1 MTTDPGYPGG
11 YPEVTDEPMAI
22 IGTGYPLT
30 FAPGHRMRAARCPV
44 CQQLIAGRPA
54 TIVGFA
60 DIGKDPCRCRHI
72 GAAAFLLH
80 TDCSPEDEE
89 DMAAIVEP
97 FSVCEQPH
105 R

>member
-1 MTTDPGYPGG
+1 VTSDSAAPEPSA
-11 YPEVTDEPMAI
+11 EVTDEPMVI

-44 CQQLIAGRPA
+44 CQELIGGRPA

-60 DIGKDPCRCRHI
+60 DVGREPCGCRVI

-80 TDCSPEDEE
+80 TDCSPDDQD

-97 FSVCEQPH
+97 YSVCEQPH